1 MEVRIDEKQVQIKVA
16 KRELKD
22 AEATKAS
29 QYESMKARI
38 RFIYERGGVDLA
50 AVFLGSSSM
59 AELLNKAEYVE
70 EINRYDREMLNLYEE
85 TCKQITEKKQNLKS
99 EKAELLAMQES
110 MEQKKEEVN
119 SLIAKTQK
127 NISAK
132 QGEISDAQD
141 EVGEYDNQIAKM
153 KAYEEE
159 RKKRLP
165 SRKSRREAVH
175 PITGIQH
182 LGVPEIHLRPEVG
195 MWRQMPVIWRCL
207 QLWLNARPE
216 GRAMKGSGL

>member
-1 MEVRIDEKQVQIKVA
+1 
-16 KRELKD
+16 
-22 AEATKAS
+22 
-29 QYESMKARI
+29 
-38 RFIYERGGVDLA
+38 
-50 AVFLGSSSM
+50 
-59 AELLNKAEYVE
+59 
-70 EINRYDREMLNLYEE
+70 MLNLYEE

-159 RKKRLP
+159 LERQKAEKETGGGAKKGCPAEKAAGKQFIR
-165 SRKSRREAVH
+165 
-175 PITGIQH
+175 
-182 LGVPEIHLRPEVG
+182 
-195 MWRQMPVIWRCL
+195 
-207 QLWLNARPE
+207 
-216 GRAMKGSGL
+216 